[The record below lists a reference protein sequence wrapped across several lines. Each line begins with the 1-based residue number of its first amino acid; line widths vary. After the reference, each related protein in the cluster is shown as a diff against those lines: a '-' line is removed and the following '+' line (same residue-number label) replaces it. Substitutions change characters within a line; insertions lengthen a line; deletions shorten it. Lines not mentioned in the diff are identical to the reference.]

1 MRPISYSLDKIP
13 KIVRVC
19 SILHNICVD
28 RSVKNNPVLQYD
40 NKGNRHW
47 AESAEHD
54 CVFDAD
60 PQDAEIMERLHNV
73 YSESR
78 RASSDNSVKK
88 KLMSDIYDA
97 GIRMRNDTEFHPMN

>member
-1 MRPISYSLDKIP
+1 MKNSWPSPKLGQIFRRRDGLYFDGSKIP

-28 RSVKNNPVLQYD
+28 GWVKNNPLLQYD

-47 AESAEHD
+47 PESAEHD

-60 PQDAEIMERLHNV
+60 PQDVEIMERLRNV
-73 YSESR
+73 YSETR
-78 RASSDNSVKK
+78 RASSDNCVKK
-88 KLMSDIYDA
+88 
-97 GIRMRNDTEFHPMN
+97 